1 MANGVKK
8 CCGQGFLK
16 GRKLFS
22 HEGRIVAVACEDTA
36 VFAVK
41 RVPMRAEVR
50 LRQWSR
56 CRMVFIL
63 RDMPVYDSESMPK
76 FPSLEDQLDLITK
89 GAAEIVPLEALK
101 ERIAKS
107 IASGVPMRIK
117 AGFDPTAPDLHL
129 GHTVLL
135 RKLKHFQDLGHTVIF
150 LIGDSTALIG
160 DPTGRNV
167 TRKPLT
173 PEQIA
178 ENAETYK
185 EQVFKILDRGTT
197 EVRYNSEWLDKLGY
211 YDMVK
216 LMAQFTVSQM
226 LEREDFHKRFNE
238 EQPIALHEL
247 IYPIAQGYDS
257 VALECDVELGGTDQK
272 FNLMRGRDLQKHY
285 GQPQQIV
292 LMMPIIEG
300 LDGVQKMSKSL
311 GNAIGVHEPAG
322 EMYGKLMSVSDE
334 LMWRYW
340 TLLTDLR
347 GSEIAQMQT
356 DVVGGVLHP
365 MQAKKDLAWT
375 ITRDFHSKEEAD
387 AAAESWA
394 KMFQQRGVSEDVPV
408 MKVSLAEE
416 GLLNV
421 SETGVAEIRV
431 PKLLVLAGLASST
444 GEATRKLAENAV
456 SLNGEKISGRTCGR
470 DAMGESPTLRL
481 GKKSVRVEW
490 V

>member
-1 MANGVKK
+1 MSK
-8 CCGQGFLK
+8 
-16 GRKLFS
+16 
-22 HEGRIVAVACEDTA
+22 
-36 VFAVK
+36 FA
-41 RVPMRAEVR
+41 
-50 LRQWSR
+50 
-56 CRMVFIL
+56 
-63 RDMPVYDSESMPK
+63 
-76 FPSLEDQLDLITK
+76 SLEDQLDLITK

-101 ERIAKS
+101 ERITKS
-107 IASGVPMRIK
+107 IATGVPMRIK

-135 RKLKHFQDLGHTVIF
+135 RKLKHFQTLGHTVIF

-178 ENAETYK
+178 VNAETYK
-185 EQVFKILDRGTT
+185 EQVFKILDVEKT

-226 LEREDFHKRFNE
+226 LEREDFHKRFDE

-272 FNLMRGRDLQKHY
+272 FNLMRGRDLQKHF

-292 LMMPIIEG
+292 LMTSIMEG

-311 GNAIGVHEPAG
+311 NNAIGIHEPAG
-322 EMYGKLMSVSDE
+322 EMYGKLMSISDE
-334 LMWRYW
+334 LMWKYW

-347 GSEIAQMQT
+347 GSEIVAMQEQVR
-356 DVVGGVLHP
+356 DGALHP
-365 MQAKKDLAWT
+365 MQAKKNLAWT
-375 ITRDFHSKEEAD
+375 ITKDFHSKDEAD
-387 AAAESWA
+387 SAAESWA

-408 MKVSLAEE
+408 VEIDSTADIRIYKQSDTQRGAVDCYIKIPR
-416 GLLNV
+416 LLQY
-421 SETGVAEIRV
+421 
-431 PKLLVLAGLASST
+431 AGLVASTSE
-444 GEATRKLAENAV
+444 GTRKIAENAV
-456 SLNGEKISGRTCGR
+456 SINGAKFSGQTE
-470 DAMGESPTLRL
+470 ALPRL
-481 GKKSVRVEW
+481 GKNPVLRVGKKQVQIEW
-490 V
+490 VDYPPREFIWAGSSQ

>member
-1 MANGVKK
+1 M
-8 CCGQGFLK
+8 
-16 GRKLFS
+16 
-22 HEGRIVAVACEDTA
+22 
-36 VFAVK
+36 
-41 RVPMRAEVR
+41 
-50 LRQWSR
+50 
-56 CRMVFIL
+56 
-63 RDMPVYDSESMPK
+63 

-101 ERIAKS
+101 ERISKS
-107 IASGVPMRIK
+107 IATGVPMRIK

-167 TRKPLT
+167 TRKALT
-173 PEQIA
+173 REEIA
-178 ENAETYK
+178 ANAETYK
-185 EQVFKILDRGTT
+185 EQVFEILDRERT
-197 EVRYNSEWLDKLGY
+197 EVRYNSEWLDKLSY

-272 FNLMRGRDLQKHY
+272 FNLMRGRDLQKHF
-285 GQPQQIV
+285 GQAQQIV

-322 EMYGKLMSVSDE
+322 EMYGKLMSISDE

-347 GSEIAQMQT
+347 TSEIRAMQEQ
-356 DVVGGVLHP
+356 VGEGSLHP
-365 MQAKKDLAWT
+365 MQAKKNLAWT
-375 ITRDFHSKEEAD
+375 ITRDFHSKEEAE

-394 KMFQQRGVSEDVPV
+394 KVFQQRGVSEDVPV
-408 MKVSLAEE
+408 VKVSLAEE
-416 GLLNV
+416 GLMAAAAD
-421 SETGVAEIRV
+421 GGAAEIRV
-431 PKLLVLAGLASST
+431 PKLLVVAGLASST

-456 SLNGEKISGRTCGR
+456 SLNGEKISGRTYSR
-470 DAMGESPTLRL
+470 EAMGDSPILRL
-481 GKKSVRVEW
+481 GKRSVRVEW
-490 V
+490 L